1 MKTAVSVIA
10 KHKYVYLMLLPVL
23 AYYFLFHYVPMA
35 GSIIAFKNYA
45 PGRGILDSP
54 WVGLAN
60 FKDFF
65 QSVYLWRL
73 IRNTLTINLYELL
86 FGFPAP
92 IILALMLN
100 EVRSRFFKR
109 SVQTITY
116 LPHFIS
122 VVVTVGIV
130 LDFFSSDGIINA
142 LVTAFGGKPLSYMT
156 EPNLF
161 YSIYVGSNVWQQLGW
176 KSIIYLAALSA
187 IDPTLY
193 EAANVDGAGRWA
205 KLKHITLPGMMPII
219 VIMLILQIGNMM
231 SVGFEKVM
239 LMYNPSIYETADVI
253 STFVYRKGLQDMNYS
268 YSTAVGLFNSAI
280 NFTLLILA
288 NTISRKV
295 SENSLW

>member
-1 MKTAVSVIA
+1 MRTAISTLV
-10 KHKYVYLMLLPVL
+10 KHKYVYFMLLPVL
-23 AYYFLFHYVPMA
+23 VYYFLFHYVPMA
-35 GSIIAFKNYA
+35 GAIIAFKNYTPA
-45 PGRGILDSP
+45 RGIMDSP

-65 QSVYLWRL
+65 ESVYLWRL
-73 IRNTLTINLYELL
+73 VRNTLTINLYELL
-86 FGFPAP
+86 IGFPAP
-92 IILALMLN
+92 IILALLLN
-100 EVRSRFFKR
+100 EVRSRMFKR
-109 SVQTITY
+109 TVQTITY

-122 VVVTVGIV
+122 VVVAVGMV

-142 LVTAFGGKPLSYMT
+142 LVAKLGGEPVSYMT

-161 YSIYVGSNVWQQLGW
+161 YSIFVGSNVWQHLGW

-187 IDPTLY
+187 IDPALY

-205 KLKHITLPGMMPII
+205 KLRHITLPGITPII
-219 VIMLILQIGNMM
+219 VIMLILQIGSMM
-231 SVGFEKVM
+231 TVGFEKVM

-288 NTISRKV
+288 NTISRKI

>member
-1 MKTAVSVIA
+1 
-10 KHKYVYLMLLPVL
+10 MLLPVL

>member
-1 MKTAVSVIA
+1 MEVSAFA
-10 KHKYVYLMLLPVL
+10 KHKYVYFMLLPVIV
-23 AYYFLFHYVPMA
+23 YYALFHYVPMA
-35 GSIIAFKNYA
+35 GAVIAFKHYT

-65 QSVYLWRL
+65 ESVYLWRL
-73 IRNTLTINLYELL
+73 VRNTITINLYELL

-92 IILALMLN
+92 IILALLLN
-100 EVRSRFFKR
+100 EIRGNLFKR

-122 VVVTVGIV
+122 VVVAVGIV
-130 LDFFSSDGIINA
+130 LDFFSSDGIVNELA
-142 LVTAFGGKPLSYMT
+142 VMFGGKHVSYMA

-161 YSIYVGSNVWQQLGW
+161 YPIFVGSNIWQQLGW
-176 KSIIYLAALSA
+176 KSIIYLAALSN

-193 EAANVDGAGRWA
+193 EAANADGAGRWA
-205 KLKHITLPGMMPII
+205 KLRHITLPGIMPII

-253 STFVYRKGLQDMNYS
+253 STFVYRKGLQDMDYS
-268 YSTAVGLFNSAI
+268 YSTTVGLFNSAI
-280 NFTLLILA
+280 NFTLLIAA

>member
-1 MKTAVSVIA
+1 MRTTISIMV
-10 KHKYVYLMLLPVL
+10 KHKYIYLMLLPVL
-23 AYYFLFHYVPMA
+23 AYYILFHYVPMA
-35 GSIIAFKNYA
+35 GAVIAFKNYTPA
-45 PGRGILDSP
+45 RGILDSP

-65 QSVYLWRL
+65 ESVYLWRL
-73 IRNTLTINLYELL
+73 VRNTLTINLYELL
-86 FGFPAP
+86 IGFPAP
-92 IILALMLN
+92 IILALLLN
-100 EVRSRFFKR
+100 EVRSRMFKR

-122 VVVTVGIV
+122 AVVAVGMV

-142 LVTAFGGKPLSYMT
+142 LVTGLGGKPISYMT

-161 YSIYVGSNVWQQLGW
+161 YSIFVGSNVWQHLGW

-187 IDPTLY
+187 IDPALY

-205 KLKHITLPGMMPII
+205 KLKHITLPGIMPII

-239 LMYNPSIYETADVI
+239 LMYNSSIYETADVI

-268 YSTAVGLFNSAI
+268 YSTAVGLFNSVI

-288 NTISRKV
+288 NTISRKL
-295 SENSLW
+295 SKNSLW

>member
-1 MKTAVSVIA
+1 
-10 KHKYVYLMLLPVL
+10 MLLPVL
-23 AYYFLFHYVPMA
+23 AYYILFHYVPMA
-35 GSIIAFKNYA
+35 GAVIAFKNYTPA
-45 PGRGILDSP
+45 RGILDSP

-65 QSVYLWRL
+65 ESVYLWRL
-73 IRNTLTINLYELL
+73 VRNTLTINLYELL
-86 FGFPAP
+86 IGFPAP
-92 IILALMLN
+92 IILALLLN
-100 EVRSRFFKR
+100 EVRSRMFKR

-122 VVVTVGIV
+122 AVVAVGMV

-142 LVTAFGGKPLSYMT
+142 LVTGLGGKPISYMT

-161 YSIYVGSNVWQQLGW
+161 YSIFVGSNVWQHLGW

-187 IDPTLY
+187 IDPALY

-205 KLKHITLPGMMPII
+205 KLKHITLPGIMPII

-239 LMYNPSIYETADVI
+239 LMYNSSIYETADVI

-268 YSTAVGLFNSAI
+268 YSTAVGLFNSVI

-288 NTISRKV
+288 NTISRKL
-295 SENSLW
+295 SKNSLW

>member
-1 MKTAVSVIA
+1 MI
-10 KHKYVYLMLLPVL
+10 KHKYIYLMLLPVL
-23 AYYFLFHYVPMA
+23 LYYFLFHYAPMA
-35 GSIIAFKNYA
+35 GAIIAFKNYTPA
-45 PGRGILDSP
+45 RGILESP

-65 QSVYLWRL
+65 ESVYLWRL

-86 FGFPAP
+86 IGFPAP
-92 IILALMLN
+92 IILALLLN
-100 EVRSRFFKR
+100 EVRSRIFKR

-122 VVVTVGIV
+122 VVVAVGMV
-130 LDFFSSDGIINA
+130 LDFFASDGIINS
-142 LVTAFGGKPLSYMT
+142 LVTGLGGKPTSYMT

-161 YSIYVGSNVWQQLGW
+161 YSIFVGSNIWQHLGW

-187 IDPTLY
+187 IDPSLY

-205 KLKHITLPGMMPII
+205 KLKHITLPGIMPII
-219 VIMLILQIGNMM
+219 VIMLILQIGSMM

-280 NFTLLILA
+280 NFTLLLLA

>member
-1 MKTAVSVIA
+1 
-10 KHKYVYLMLLPVL
+10 MLLPVL
-23 AYYFLFHYVPMA
+23 VYYFLFHYVPMA
-35 GSIIAFKNYA
+35 GAIIAFKNYTPA
-45 PGRGILDSP
+45 RGIMDSP

-65 QSVYLWRL
+65 ESVYLWRL
-73 IRNTLTINLYELL
+73 VRNTLTINLYELL
-86 FGFPAP
+86 IGFPAP
-92 IILALMLN
+92 IILALLLN
-100 EVRSRFFKR
+100 EVRSRMFKR
-109 SVQTITY
+109 TVQTITY

-122 VVVTVGIV
+122 VVVAVGMV

-142 LVTAFGGKPLSYMT
+142 LVAKLGGEPVSYMT

-161 YSIYVGSNVWQQLGW
+161 YSIFVGSNVWQHLGW

-187 IDPTLY
+187 IDPALY

-205 KLKHITLPGMMPII
+205 KLRHITLPGITPII
-219 VIMLILQIGNMM
+219 VIMLILQIGSMM
-231 SVGFEKVM
+231 TVGFEKVM

-288 NTISRKV
+288 NTISRKI

>member
-1 MKTAVSVIA
+1 M
-10 KHKYVYLMLLPVL
+10 
-23 AYYFLFHYVPMA
+23 
-35 GSIIAFKNYA
+35 
-45 PGRGILDSP
+45 
-54 WVGLAN
+54 
-60 FKDFF
+60 
-65 QSVYLWRL
+65 YLWRL
-73 IRNTLTINLYELL
+73 VRNTLTINLYELL
-86 FGFPAP
+86 IGFPAP

-100 EVRSRFFKR
+100 EVRGRIFKR

-142 LVTAFGGKPLSYMT
+142 LVTVFGGKPVSFMT

-161 YSIYVGSNVWQQLGW
+161 YSIFVGSNVWQQLGW
-176 KSIIYLAALSA
+176 RSIIYLAALSA
-187 IDPTLY
+187 INPTLY

-205 KLKHITLPGMMPII
+205 KLKHITLPGIMPII

-239 LMYNPSIYETADVI
+239 LMYNPSIYEKADVI

-280 NFTLLILA
+280 NFMLLILA

>member
-1 MKTAVSVIA
+1 MRTAVSVMI
-10 KHKYVYLMLLPVL
+10 KHKYIYLMLLPVL
-23 AYYFLFHYVPMA
+23 LYYFLFHYAPMA
-35 GSIIAFKNYA
+35 GAIIAFKNYTPA
-45 PGRGILDSP
+45 RGILESP

-65 QSVYLWRL
+65 ESVYLWRL

-86 FGFPAP
+86 IGFPAP
-92 IILALMLN
+92 IILALLLN
-100 EVRSRFFKR
+100 EVRSRIFKR

-122 VVVTVGIV
+122 VVVAVGMV
-130 LDFFSSDGIINA
+130 LDFFASDGIINS
-142 LVTAFGGKPLSYMT
+142 LVTGLGGKPTSYMT

-161 YSIYVGSNVWQQLGW
+161 YSIFVGSNIWQHLGW

-187 IDPTLY
+187 IDPSLY

-205 KLKHITLPGMMPII
+205 KLKHITLPGIMPII
-219 VIMLILQIGNMM
+219 VIMLILQIGSMM

-280 NFTLLILA
+280 NFTLLLLA